1 MSGWIAKFIDLIL
14 YSNLFIA
21 LGALCMVWQVQWI
34 LGVFDPYSRLAWFMF
49 FSTLFVYAMHRIVG
63 FTIIEK
69 KLENRRIQVIRK
81 FQLHIIIYAII
92 SALAGLYLALQIRW
106 ETLLSLL
113 IPTTVSVLYIVPIF
127 GGGRRLRDL
136 PFIKLFAIGIVWVC
150 ALVVTPLIDLGVPLA
165 LDHYLLLIEKLLF
178 IIGITI
184 PFDIRDI
191 EVDRL
196 YKIDTLPLHLG
207 VKKSIRIALMLL
219 FLAAIIVGVLLYRGF
234 LEPEVATGL
243 ILSYMITLAG
253 VAKAHSKRHD
263 YYFAGMLDGT
273 IILQFVL
280 IYLVDQ
286 VA

>member
-34 LGVFDPYSRLAWFMF
+34 MGSFDPNSRLAWFMF

-92 SALAGLYLALQIRW
+92 SALAGLYLAWQLRW

-113 IPTTVSVLYIVPIF
+113 IPTTVAVLYIVPIF

-150 ALVVTPLIDLGVPLA
+150 ALVVTPLIDLEVALV
-165 LDHYLLLIEKLLF
+165 LDHYLLLVEKLLF

-207 VKKSIRIALMLL
+207 VKKSIRIALILL
-219 FLAAIIVGVLLYRGF
+219 LLAMIIVGVLLYRGF
-234 LEPEVATGL
+234 LDPEVGTGL
-243 ILSYMITLAG
+243 ILSYIITLAG
-253 VAKAHSKRHD
+253 VAKANIKRHD

-273 IILQFVL
+273 IILQFA
-280 IYLVDQ
+280 LVYFVDKIL
-286 VA
+286 

>member
-21 LGALCMVWQVQWI
+21 LGALCMVWQVEWI
-34 LGVFDPYSRLAWFMF
+34 MGVFDPYSRLAWFMF

-92 SALAGLYLALQIRW
+92 SALAGLYLAFQLRW

-113 IPTTVSVLYIVPIF
+113 IPTTVSILYIVPIF
-127 GGGRRLRDL
+127 GRGKRLRDL
-136 PFIKLFAIGIVWVC
+136 PFVKLFAIGIVWVC
-150 ALVVTPLIDLGVPLA
+150 ALVVTPLIDLEVQLQ
-165 LDHYLLLIEKLLF
+165 LDHYLLMIEKLFF

-207 VKKSIRIALMLL
+207 VTRSIRIAT
-219 FLAAIIVGVLLYRGF
+219 VLLLLASSLVGFLLIRGF
-234 LEPEVATGL
+234 YNPADTIALV
-243 ILSYMITLAG
+243 LSYILTLLA
-253 VAKAHSKRHD
+253 VSRANRKRHD
-263 YYFAGMLDGT
+263 YYFAGVLDGT
-273 IILQFVL
+273 IIMQFAL
-280 IYLVDQ
+280 LFFVDKIL
-286 VA
+286 